1 MTNCGSSSGVPYPEN
16 STTDRTLER
25 KVLKN
30 AINYSKC
37 KKLPSSGSCGRMNF
51 TTSMNKHNNIK
62 YVSDSSDFTRYK
74 RLMSNKIMKK

>member
-16 STTDRTLER
+16 STTDRTLES

-37 KKLPSSGSCGRMNF
+37 KKNF